1 MAQETRRGSQLQSVS
16 MGWGVS
22 SRPLGGMRRGLR
34 VDVLPDLRQLV
45 IPNVDVEDPVVLVRP
60 TRFDFPRSDAD
71 KQNIILSERLVPGY
85 ARI

>member
-1 MAQETRRGSQLQSVS
+1 
-16 MGWGVS
+16 
-22 SRPLGGMRRGLR
+22 MRRGLR

-71 KQNIILSERLVPGY
+71 KQNIILSERLGTRLCSDL
-85 ARI
+85 ADRKAD